1 METFPPSANASC
13 SLHFES
19 LDDSCP
25 FFNWVSSWSSLNF
38 RDNHLQESVDKSLSG
53 IFWKVGDLVIG
64 DKVSEDSLVHLLHS
78 SHKWAFW
85 SFFFHLI
92 HLSAELTSLSA
103 KISPG
108 VDVEVILGHFQHS
121 LEVCIL
127 IDCLVRVVKVN
138 KEFLVSIHAIEV
150 LQDISNI
157 FNDILDGVVVNMDLV
172 KSLSV
177 FAFDSVSI
185 NCSFKEASVPSFFL
199 SVVAAKSVLF
209 EVLNV
214 VHESSGALVV
224 VSGISLHFFPGLNF
238 L

>member
-1 METFPPSANASC
+1 M
-13 SLHFES
+13 L
-19 LDDSCP
+19 LD
-25 FFNWVSSWSSLNF
+25 FH
-38 RDNHLQESVDKSLSG
+38 DNHSQESVDKSLSG
-53 IFWKVGDLVIG
+53 IFWEIGNLVIG

-85 SFFFHLI
+85 SFFFHLL
-92 HLSAELTSLSA
+92 HLSAELFSLSA

-127 IDCLVRVVKVN
+127 QDCLVRVVYVN

-150 LQDISNI
+150 PQDISSI

-172 KSLSV
+172 NPLSV
-177 FAFDSVSI
+177 FAFDSVTI
-185 NCSFKEASVPSFFL
+185 NCSFKETSVPSPFL
-199 SVVAAKSVLF
+199 SVVAAKNVLF

-214 VHESSGALVV
+214 VHESFAALVV
-224 VSGISLHFFPGLNF
+224 LSDISLPLLPGLNF